1 MNDYP
6 LLNLFWTMLWFFL
19 FVAWIYLLIV
29 VVTDI
34 FRSDD
39 LSGWGKAL
47 WVLFVVIVPWLG
59 ILVYLIAR
67 GDKMSARAASDYQRR
82 DEEMRAYVRDA
93 AGTSGP
99 EHCRRA
105 DQARGAARFGHD
117 HRGRVRA
124 AESQTPRLRHTARS
138 TLSGGLGHTAR
149 MTVLLMIGTRKGLW
163 IARGNDDRRGWDLG
177 DPHFLMQEIPAC
189 AIDTRGGTTR
199 LLVGARS
206 EHWGPSVFHSDDYGS
221 GTSPT
226 VERSGSRPKRTLR

>member
-82 DEEMRAYVRDA
+82 DEETRAYVREA
-93 AGTSGP
+93 AGTSGQST
-99 EHCRRA
+99 A
-105 DQARGAARFGHD
+105 DELTKLAALRDSGTIT
-117 HRGRVRA
+117 A
-124 AESQTPRLRHTARS
+124 AEFEQQKAKL
-138 TLSGGLGHTAR
+138 LG
-149 MTVLLMIGTRKGLW
+149 
-163 IARGNDDRRGWDLG
+163 
-177 DPHFLMQEIPAC
+177 
-189 AIDTRGGTTR
+189 
-199 LLVGARS
+199 
-206 EHWGPSVFHSDDYGS
+206 
-221 GTSPT
+221 
-226 VERSGSRPKRTLR
+226 

>member
-82 DEEMRAYVRDA
+82 DEEMKAYVREA
-93 AGTSGP
+93 AGTSGTSA
-99 EHCRRA
+99 A
-105 DQARGAARFGHD
+105 DELTKLAA
-117 HRGRVRA
+117 
-124 AESQTPRLRHTARS
+124 LR
-138 TLSGGLGHTAR
+138 
-149 MTVLLMIGTRKGLW
+149 
-163 IARGNDDRRGWDLG
+163 D
-177 DPHFLMQEIPAC
+177 
-189 AIDTRGGTTR
+189 
-199 LLVGARS
+199 
-206 EHWGPSVFHSDDYGS
+206 S
-221 GTSPT
+221 GTITADEFEQQKAKLLS
-226 VERSGSRPKRTLR
+226 

>member
-82 DEEMRAYVRDA
+82 DEEMRTYVREA
-93 AGTSGP
+93 AGTSGQST
-99 EHCRRA
+99 A
-105 DQARGAARFGHD
+105 DELTKLAA
-117 HRGRVRA
+117 
-124 AESQTPRLRHTARS
+124 LR
-138 TLSGGLGHTAR
+138 
-149 MTVLLMIGTRKGLW
+149 
-163 IARGNDDRRGWDLG
+163 D
-177 DPHFLMQEIPAC
+177 
-189 AIDTRGGTTR
+189 
-199 LLVGARS
+199 
-206 EHWGPSVFHSDDYGS
+206 S
-221 GTSPT
+221 GTIT
-226 VERSGSRPKRTLR
+226 ADEFEQQKAKLLG

>member
-39 LSGWGKAL
+39 LSGWAKAL

-67 GDKMSARAASDYQRR
+67 GDKMSARAASDYRRR

-93 AGTSGP
+93 ASTSGAST
-99 EHCRRA
+99 A
-105 DQARGAARFGHD
+105 DELTKLAA
-117 HRGRVRA
+117 
-124 AESQTPRLRHTARS
+124 LR
-138 TLSGGLGHTAR
+138 
-149 MTVLLMIGTRKGLW
+149 
-163 IARGNDDRRGWDLG
+163 D
-177 DPHFLMQEIPAC
+177 
-189 AIDTRGGTTR
+189 
-199 LLVGARS
+199 
-206 EHWGPSVFHSDDYGS
+206 S
-221 GTSPT
+221 GTIT
-226 VERSGSRPKRTLR
+226 ADEFEQQKAKLLG

>member
-67 GDKMSARAASDYQRR
+67 GGKMSARAASDYQRR
-82 DEEMRAYVRDA
+82 DEEMRAYVREA
-93 AGTSGP
+93 AGTSGQST
-99 EHCRRA
+99 A
-105 DQARGAARFGHD
+105 DELTKLAALRDSGTIT
-117 HRGRVRA
+117 A
-124 AESQTPRLRHTARS
+124 AEFEQQKAKI
-138 TLSGGLGHTAR
+138 LG
-149 MTVLLMIGTRKGLW
+149 
-163 IARGNDDRRGWDLG
+163 
-177 DPHFLMQEIPAC
+177 
-189 AIDTRGGTTR
+189 
-199 LLVGARS
+199 
-206 EHWGPSVFHSDDYGS
+206 
-221 GTSPT
+221 
-226 VERSGSRPKRTLR
+226 

>member
-82 DEEMRAYVRDA
+82 DEEMRTYVREA
-93 AGTSGP
+93 AGTSGQST
-99 EHCRRA
+99 A
-105 DQARGAARFGHD
+105 DELTKLAALRDSGTIT
-117 HRGRVRA
+117 A
-124 AESQTPRLRHTARS
+124 AEFEQQKAKL
-138 TLSGGLGHTAR
+138 LG
-149 MTVLLMIGTRKGLW
+149 
-163 IARGNDDRRGWDLG
+163 
-177 DPHFLMQEIPAC
+177 
-189 AIDTRGGTTR
+189 
-199 LLVGARS
+199 
-206 EHWGPSVFHSDDYGS
+206 
-221 GTSPT
+221 
-226 VERSGSRPKRTLR
+226 

>member
-67 GDKMSARAASDYQRR
+67 GGKMSARAASDYQRR
-82 DEEMRAYVRDA
+82 DEEMRTYVREA
-93 AGTSGP
+93 AGTSGQST
-99 EHCRRA
+99 A
-105 DQARGAARFGHD
+105 DELTKLAALRDSGTIT
-117 HRGRVRA
+117 A
-124 AESQTPRLRHTARS
+124 AEFEQQKAKL
-138 TLSGGLGHTAR
+138 LG
-149 MTVLLMIGTRKGLW
+149 
-163 IARGNDDRRGWDLG
+163 
-177 DPHFLMQEIPAC
+177 
-189 AIDTRGGTTR
+189 
-199 LLVGARS
+199 
-206 EHWGPSVFHSDDYGS
+206 
-221 GTSPT
+221 
-226 VERSGSRPKRTLR
+226 

>member
-39 LSGWGKAL
+39 LSGWAKAL

-93 AGTSGP
+93 AGTSGAST
-99 EHCRRA
+99 A
-105 DQARGAARFGHD
+105 DELTKLAA
-117 HRGRVRA
+117 
-124 AESQTPRLRHTARS
+124 LR
-138 TLSGGLGHTAR
+138 
-149 MTVLLMIGTRKGLW
+149 
-163 IARGNDDRRGWDLG
+163 D
-177 DPHFLMQEIPAC
+177 
-189 AIDTRGGTTR
+189 
-199 LLVGARS
+199 
-206 EHWGPSVFHSDDYGS
+206 S
-221 GTSPT
+221 GTIT
-226 VERSGSRPKRTLR
+226 ADEFEQQKAKLLG

>member
-82 DEEMRAYVRDA
+82 DEETRAYVREA
-93 AGTSGP
+93 AGTSGQST
-99 EHCRRA
+99 A
-105 DQARGAARFGHD
+105 DELTKLAA
-117 HRGRVRA
+117 
-124 AESQTPRLRHTARS
+124 LR
-138 TLSGGLGHTAR
+138 
-149 MTVLLMIGTRKGLW
+149 
-163 IARGNDDRRGWDLG
+163 D
-177 DPHFLMQEIPAC
+177 
-189 AIDTRGGTTR
+189 
-199 LLVGARS
+199 
-206 EHWGPSVFHSDDYGS
+206 S
-221 GTSPT
+221 GTIT
-226 VERSGSRPKRTLR
+226 ADEFEQQKAKLLG

>member
-67 GDKMSARAASDYQRR
+67 GGKMSARAAADYQRR
-82 DEEMRAYVRDA
+82 DEETRAYVREA
-93 AGTSGP
+93 AGSSGVST
-99 EHCRRA
+99 A
-105 DQARGAARFGHD
+105 DELTKLAALRDSGTIS
-117 HRGRVRA
+117 A
-124 AESQTPRLRHTARS
+124 AEFEQQKAKI
-138 TLSGGLGHTAR
+138 LG
-149 MTVLLMIGTRKGLW
+149 
-163 IARGNDDRRGWDLG
+163 
-177 DPHFLMQEIPAC
+177 
-189 AIDTRGGTTR
+189 
-199 LLVGARS
+199 
-206 EHWGPSVFHSDDYGS
+206 
-221 GTSPT
+221 
-226 VERSGSRPKRTLR
+226 

>member
-82 DEEMRAYVRDA
+82 DEEMRTYVREA
-93 AGTSGP
+93 AGTSGQSTA
-99 EHCRRA
+99 EELTKL
-105 DQARGAARFGHD
+105 AALRDSGTIT
-117 HRGRVRA
+117 A
-124 AESQTPRLRHTARS
+124 AEFEQQKAKL
-138 TLSGGLGHTAR
+138 LG
-149 MTVLLMIGTRKGLW
+149 
-163 IARGNDDRRGWDLG
+163 
-177 DPHFLMQEIPAC
+177 
-189 AIDTRGGTTR
+189 
-199 LLVGARS
+199 
-206 EHWGPSVFHSDDYGS
+206 
-221 GTSPT
+221 
-226 VERSGSRPKRTLR
+226 

>member
-67 GDKMSARAASDYQRR
+67 
-82 DEEMRAYVRDA
+82 
-93 AGTSGP
+93 
-99 EHCRRA
+99 
-105 DQARGAARFGHD
+105 
-117 HRGRVRA
+117 
-124 AESQTPRLRHTARS
+124 
-138 TLSGGLGHTAR
+138 
-149 MTVLLMIGTRKGLW
+149 
-163 IARGNDDRRGWDLG
+163 
-177 DPHFLMQEIPAC
+177 
-189 AIDTRGGTTR
+189 
-199 LLVGARS
+199 
-206 EHWGPSVFHSDDYGS
+206 
-221 GTSPT
+221 
-226 VERSGSRPKRTLR
+226 

>member
-39 LSGWGKAL
+39 LSGWAKAL

-67 GDKMSARAASDYQRR
+67 GDEMSARAASDYRRR

-93 AGTSGP
+93 ASTSGAST
-99 EHCRRA
+99 A
-105 DQARGAARFGHD
+105 DELTKLAA
-117 HRGRVRA
+117 
-124 AESQTPRLRHTARS
+124 LR
-138 TLSGGLGHTAR
+138 
-149 MTVLLMIGTRKGLW
+149 
-163 IARGNDDRRGWDLG
+163 D
-177 DPHFLMQEIPAC
+177 
-189 AIDTRGGTTR
+189 
-199 LLVGARS
+199 
-206 EHWGPSVFHSDDYGS
+206 S
-221 GTSPT
+221 GTIT
-226 VERSGSRPKRTLR
+226 ADEFEQQKAKLLG